1 MPFEES
7 RLEAE
12 GMMADGDALRV
23 GEPAP
28 DFSLPSSTGAIVR
41 LSDFRCKSAV
51 VLFFY
56 PKDNSPAC
64 TMEAC
69 SFRDSHE
76 AFRQAGAEVIGISSD
91 SAQSHRGFAERF
103 RLPFLLLAD
112 GDGAV
117 RARYGVP
124 RTFGLFP
131 GRVSYLIDR
140 EGIVRHIFASQFQPW
155 RHVAEALAVLKTL

>member
-1 MPFEES
+1 
-7 RLEAE
+7 
-12 GMMADGDALRV
+12 MMADREALRV

-28 DFSLPSSTGAIVR
+28 DFSLPSSTGTIVS
-41 LSDFRCKSAV
+41 LSDFRGKSAV

-76 AFRQAGAEVIGISSD
+76 AFREAGAEVIGISSD
-91 SAQSHRGFAERF
+91 SEKSHRGFAERF

-112 GDGAV
+112 SDGAV

-124 RTFGLFP
+124 RTFGLFS

-155 RHVAEALAVLKTL
+155 RHVDEALGVLKTL